1 MSVADCCSQ
10 SSHFE
15 IEAGI
20 VINQLGVDTTTSTP
34 PSTASITPSSTGGAD
49 VCSQPPIPSGAIAG
63 LAVEGG
69 ILALTLAALAFMG
82 WKAKRL
88 AKDNKSL
95 TERNLKL
102 DEKRQEL
109 EGISYQQ
116 WRQAGHGAT
125 ELPHYGYETT
135 EGRQELSPAV
145 PELSGIPVSE
155 TANSINSGSHP
166 SPPEQ

>member
-69 ILALTLAALAFMG
+69 ILALTLAA
-82 WKAKRL
+82 L